1 GPELGAH
8 FRLHQRLAQHAH
20 PFAQEIHILIHPDL
34 AQGSQQVD
42 TLPRGHRVPSFS
54 VSVHTLR
61 RTRRWPSPSTALA
74 LTHSLGFY
82 PTLRAILG
90 SIWQSASTVWT
101 KEWVHNTSGQHH
113 RGDCSHCTYTRDKVY
128 HSAATSR

>member
-1 GPELGAH
+1 WHLQVDRADPGVPLPLAIAIALPGPLRGPLVPLGPELGAH
-8 FRLHQRLAQHAH
+8 FRIHQRLAQHAH

-61 RTRRWPSPSTALA
+61 RTTRWPSPSTALA

-82 PTLRAILG
+82 RCGHLR
-90 SIWQSASTVWT
+90 
-101 KEWVHNTSGQHH
+101 
-113 RGDCSHCTYTRDKVY
+113 R
-128 HSAATSR
+128 

>member
-61 RTRRWPSPSTALA
+61 RTTRWPSPSTALA

-82 PTLRAILG
+82 PRTPTVAQNQTGQGEITCEGARTT
-90 SIWQSASTVWT
+90 SICRS
-101 KEWVHNTSGQHH
+101 
-113 RGDCSHCTYTRDKVY
+113 R
-128 HSAATSR
+128 SAA